1 MSSDSSEGLN
11 TSQLSPSFSPS
22 SSSNHLPHTPYS
34 PKPQLVYHPPH
45 DAVDNQLNQK
55 LSLLQQPPYIL
66 HESSAPPYSQQPHTE
81 PDQEESSAP
90 IHDPIQQQIIELEQ
104 DPTSAPIDDEDN
116 ISLAAPIYDPTAV
129 AAPYLTYHQEPTCD
143 QVDTSRTHRNRT
155 ALIAFIVQLVAFL
168 SMSIYAIVLWVSN
181 VYYGG
186 QTGLMP
192 GVSKT
197 MAPVFFY
204 AILLMAF
211 MDRFPKQ
218 AIDSGFALSMF
229 SVSATIV
236 VTWNQEGTIGFWMI
250 VLLGCLVVLLPACW
264 YYLRRRIPFTS
275 ALLKSTSTLSREHRS
290 IRVLSYIGLGVQLF
304 LTLLFSLITSAG
316 FLYVSELAPEGYR
329 ALGALCYLSYF
340 WTSQVITNIVYA
352 TVAGVSSAHYLPSKN
367 LSENSFKTILK
378 RVCTTSLGSICYGSL
393 IITPV
398 QIVRSV
404 SNRLRTSTDDGDVY
418 CVSCLDALIGCVRGF
433 NTSINKYAFYDVAT
447 YGKPFLPAARDT
459 WSSIES
465 RRIDVLLRDYTL
477 GYVLLVHA
485 IFYAVLCF
493 SIGVEFSEFGSLYF
507 VAAGCMAIQIVF
519 TAGAAADASA
529 ASALVALAK
538 DPLVFAKTNADLF
551 AELREAYPA
560 SSFGLV
566 VIIPGVP

>member
-1 MSSDSSEGLN
+1 MS
-11 TSQLSPSFSPS
+11 
-22 SSSNHLPHTPYS
+22 H
-34 PKPQLVYHPPH
+34 
-45 DAVDNQLNQK
+45 
-55 LSLLQQPPYIL
+55 
-66 HESSAPPYSQQPHTE
+66 
-81 PDQEESSAP
+81 
-90 IHDPIQQQIIELEQ
+90 
-104 DPTSAPIDDEDN
+104 PTSAPIDDEDN

-211 MDRFPKQ
+211 MDR
-218 AIDSGFALSMF
+218 
-229 SVSATIV
+229 
-236 VTWNQEGTIGFWMI
+236 
-250 VLLGCLVVLLPACW
+250 
-264 YYLRRRIPFTS
+264 IPFTS

-290 IRVLSYIGLGVQLF
+290 IR
-304 LTLLFSLITSAG
+304 
-316 FLYVSELAPEGYR
+316 
-329 ALGALCYLSYF
+329 
-340 WTSQVITNIVYA
+340 VITNIVYA

-367 LSENSFKTILK
+367 LSENSFQTILK

-519 TAGAAADASA
+519 TAGAAADAT
-529 ASALVALAK
+529 K

>member
-211 MDRFPKQ
+211 MD
-218 AIDSGFALSMF
+218 
-229 SVSATIV
+229 
-236 VTWNQEGTIGFWMI
+236 
-250 VLLGCLVVLLPACW
+250 
-264 YYLRRRIPFTS
+264 
-275 ALLKSTSTLSREHRS
+275 
-290 IRVLSYIGLGVQLF
+290 
-304 LTLLFSLITSAG
+304 SAG